1 MDDVTTEGRSA
12 MKAVKAV
19 RERNCNILKVITVV
33 DRLEGAEETFRR
45 EHIPFV
51 PLFTRRDFE

>member
-1 MDDVTTEGRSA
+1 

-19 RERNCNILKVITVV
+19 RERNCKILKVITVV
-33 DRLEGAEETFRR
+33 DRLEGAEETFGR
-45 EHIPFV
+45 EHIRFV